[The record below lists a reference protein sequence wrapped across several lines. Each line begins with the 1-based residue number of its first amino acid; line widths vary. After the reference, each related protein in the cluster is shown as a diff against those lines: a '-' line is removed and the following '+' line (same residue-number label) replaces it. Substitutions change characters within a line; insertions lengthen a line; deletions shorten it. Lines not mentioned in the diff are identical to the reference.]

1 MEIDLA
7 VFFSSFL
14 VGEGVTAIASV
25 TNASRIVAMRLNPNM
40 VQDVGVRA
48 GSVGVAGSSN
58 GRTTGAVGASA

>member
-1 MEIDLA
+1 
-7 VFFSSFL
+7 L